1 MGNIV
6 VTLIILSLFLLFVF
20 TFIRKVHEQK
30 NYQRKLLE
38 QLAHKEALRKKER
51 YFYNLNL
58 VLVLIKVLLLR
69 PKRIVNLTIL
79 FPTFVG
85 YLPR

>member
-38 QLAHKEALRKKER
+38 QLAHKEALRKKR
-51 YFYNLNL
+51 A
-58 VLVLIKVLLLR
+58 ILLQPEPGSGVDKSTATTSKKNR
-69 PKRIVNLTIL
+69 
-79 FPTFVG
+79 
-85 YLPR
+85 